1 MDRYMDIDDLGGNN
15 YFTAEDMEY
24 NDFLGKK
31 YKDWKKAVEENKAAG
46 MSAPDARK
54 KATQDTGYGKG
65 LEKLIALGKDVAT
78 SVQTPDGAVD
88 GDTDDTPVT
97 NTTVGNGGNG
107 GKSGGGGGGVN
118 IAGMTIPTPA
128 LIGLGVVAAY
138 FAYKKL
144 A

>member
-1 MDRYMDIDDLGGNN
+1 MDRYMDIDDLGGNS

-31 YKDWKKAVEENKAAG
+31 YKDYRAAVKANKAAG
-46 MSAPDARK
+46 MSASDARK
-54 KATQDTGYGKG
+54 KAAQDTGYGKG
-65 LEKLIALGKDVAT
+65 LNKLLDTAKEALKDVNA
-78 SVQTPDGAVD
+78 PDGAVD
-88 GDTDDTPVT
+88 GDTQDTPVT
-97 NTTVGNGGNG
+97 TTTVGGGGGG
-107 GKSGGGGGGVN
+107 GKGGGVN